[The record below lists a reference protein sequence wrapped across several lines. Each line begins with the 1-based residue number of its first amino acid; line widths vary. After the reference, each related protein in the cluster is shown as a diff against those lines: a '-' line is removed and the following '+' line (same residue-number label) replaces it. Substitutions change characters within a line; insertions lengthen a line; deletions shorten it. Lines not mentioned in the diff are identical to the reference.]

1 MQYVDGTDLAAVLR
15 AGPVQPDRAV
25 HIIAQVA
32 RALDHAHAA
41 GVLHRDVKPAN
52 ILLARTGDQVFLADF
67 GIAKVLDQVGD
78 ATRTGQLYAS
88 FRYAA
93 PEQFDTT
100 RAVDGRAD
108 VYALG
113 GTLYH
118 LLTGTPPYPGD
129 NAGQL
134 LHGHLNLP
142 VPQPSSIRHGLP
154 AGFDVVV
161 DSALAKN
168 PDHRFA
174 SCAELAI
181 AAQQALTGQTVQTPL
196 AAQPVAGTAE
206 SIAAPMNGAAAHSGS
221 FPAGRDGQASVAHR
235 SFSGG
240 GVAVGDPPAGGPPD
254 AGSGAPE
261 KNSVRR
267 WSRRILAVFG
277 WLALLTGIAG
287 VALYYGSWPFMTFV
301 LAASFASYFMV
312 AAPIA
317 AVLFACARRWRTALA
332 ALFVTAAAVWSQ
344 LPMALPDGTA
354 PSGVDVAVMQS
365 NLLFG
370 GADLDAV
377 VRTVRDNDIDVLTL
391 DELTPEAFRG
401 VQSAGLLDEL
411 PYYYVETA
419 SGGAGGGIF
428 SRYELTGAEN
438 LTGFLNRN
446 VRVTMIHPELGPVT
460 VFQFHPMPPNLDFD
474 AWRRELRTIR
484 DLLDQTPGKVIVGG
498 DFNATYDHAPFRDL
512 LRGRYADS
520 AELLGVG
527 ALPTWPDGDSM
538 GSLTEAGPFIGID
551 RVLVAGGH
559 ATDIHTVT
567 IPGTDHRAVVAR
579 LRL

>member
-1 MQYVDGTDLAAVLR
+1 
-15 AGPVQPDRAV
+15 
-25 HIIAQVA
+25 
-32 RALDHAHAA
+32 
-41 GVLHRDVKPAN
+41 
-52 ILLARTGDQVFLADF
+52 
-67 GIAKVLDQVGD
+67 
-78 ATRTGQLYAS
+78 
-88 FRYAA
+88 
-93 PEQFDTT
+93 
-100 RAVDGRAD
+100 
-108 VYALG
+108 
-113 GTLYH
+113 
-118 LLTGTPPYPGD
+118 
-129 NAGQL
+129 
-134 LHGHLNLP
+134 
-142 VPQPSSIRHGLP
+142 
-154 AGFDVVV
+154 
-161 DSALAKN
+161 
-168 PDHRFA
+168 
-174 SCAELAI
+174 
-181 AAQQALTGQTVQTPL
+181 
-196 AAQPVAGTAE
+196 
-206 SIAAPMNGAAAHSGS
+206 
-221 FPAGRDGQASVAHR
+221 
-235 SFSGG
+235 
-240 GVAVGDPPAGGPPD
+240 
-254 AGSGAPE
+254 
-261 KNSVRR
+261 
-267 WSRRILAVFG
+267 
-277 WLALLTGIAG
+277 
-287 VALYYGSWPFMTFV
+287 
-301 LAASFASYFMV
+301 
-312 AAPIA
+312 
-317 AVLFACARRWRTALA
+317 
-332 ALFVTAAAVWSQ
+332 
-344 LPMALPDGTA
+344 
-354 PSGVDVAVMQS
+354 MQS